1 MFNKQDLSVGAWIV
15 FWILMAIP
23 LVNIIMYLIILFS
36 SDKNP
41 TLRNMLWAQIVLVVI
56 GIVLLLTVLSS
67 FTPVIRDILQEIIS
81 YIQ

>member
-23 LVNIIMYLIILFS
+23 LVNIIMFLIILFS

-41 TLRNMLWAQIVLVVI
+41 TLRNMLWAQVVLVVI
-56 GIVLLLTVLSS
+56 VIVLFLTILSS
-67 FTPVIRDILQEIIS
+67 FTPMIRDLLQEIMS
-81 YIQ
+81 YI